1 MYIPSLRKNYHQILS
16 TEVGQRVIMV
26 KLLIQYIFYWQE
38 GFMFY
43 LCILGTV
50 ERKSENLFSGKKTSI
65 KIQSN
70 LLENKFKI
78 EKKDN
83 VCFLQ
88 FSILRLTC

>member
-1 MYIPSLRKNYHQILS
+1 
-16 TEVGQRVIMV
+16 
-26 KLLIQYIFYWQE
+26 
-38 GFMFY
+38 MFY

-70 LLENKFKI
+70 LLENKFKK